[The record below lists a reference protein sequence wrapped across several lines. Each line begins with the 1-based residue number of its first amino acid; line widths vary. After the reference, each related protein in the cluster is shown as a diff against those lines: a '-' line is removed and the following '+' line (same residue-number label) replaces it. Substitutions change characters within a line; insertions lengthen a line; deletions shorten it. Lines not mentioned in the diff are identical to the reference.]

1 MLLLMNQKKA
11 KKQELNLKK
20 HSERINLLKANLKKP
35 LEKSNDSTKTLKFHR
50 LEDENK
56 ELRDENK
63 KLRMK
68 FKDEIKKLVDISK
81 ASGKT
86 VNSDKNIIDKKN
98 HRRNHENN
106 G

>member
-1 MLLLMNQKKA
+1 
-11 KKQELNLKK
+11 
-20 HSERINLLKANLKKP
+20 
-35 LEKSNDSTKTLKFHR
+35 
-50 LEDENK
+50 
-56 ELRDENK
+56 
-63 KLRMK
+63 MK

-81 ASGKT
+81 APGKT

>member
-20 HSERINLLKANLKKP
+20 YSERINLLKAKLKKP
-35 LEKSNDSTKTLKFHR
+35 LEKSNDSTKKFHR

-86 VNSDKNIIDKKN
+86 VYSDKNIIDKKN